1 MVFGTVKKVVGGAGS
16 RLKKLFGA
24 GGENVFV
31 GKHLVAYIK
40 TPNWKTYQRIF
51 EEYGFKTRNIDNY
64 LLVFRP
70 HVEEKQVEKEFEEL
84 LKTWKEGRLEKLL
97 AQALSV

>member
-51 EEYGFKTRNIDNY
+51 EEYGFKTKNIDNY

-70 HVEEKQVEKEFEEL
+70 YAKEEDIQKEFQEL
-84 LKTWKEGRLEKLL
+84 LKFQREGKLERLL